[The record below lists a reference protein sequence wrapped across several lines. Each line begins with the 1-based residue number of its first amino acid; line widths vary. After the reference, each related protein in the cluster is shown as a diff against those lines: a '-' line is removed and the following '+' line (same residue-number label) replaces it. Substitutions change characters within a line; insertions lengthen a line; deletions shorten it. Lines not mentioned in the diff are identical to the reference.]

1 VRRRE
6 VAEDRQRRVPLVVA
20 WAIFATYV
28 LAARGVR
35 NFFPISV
42 FDMYQAHAPDV
53 VARVMVIDAAGH
65 TEDIEAFDG
74 WVCDGGPPRLRD
86 VERTCG
92 RDHRPLEYVTRD
104 QELWVHG
111 HGGDAP
117 GPEAVTIVSRAYV
130 LGDRAGAPPH
140 SDCTIAR
147 CTARRREGR

>member
-6 VAEDRQRRVPLVVA
+6 VAEDRQRRVPLLVA

-104 QELWVHG
+104 Q
-111 HGGDAP
+111 
-117 GPEAVTIVSRAYV
+117 
-130 LGDRAGAPPH
+130 
-140 SDCTIAR
+140 
-147 CTARRREGR
+147 